1 MLKKQAKLLKSAACK
16 HRDQKEPKKH
26 TQNSGT
32 RHRSGTHCQQGSLTT
47 GTRTVSHR
55 SSHHRIYSGSLLLSI
70 VSLEPIFSHPLSQHC
85 GNKPS
90 HKHLLPCPELPS
102 ISTSDSVPHSLP
114 HISTGVRGV
123 LRSLITKQNPPHKF
137 LWPTHRYYTMITS
150 TKQQA
155 IRIYRREVSHKTS
168 FTATDAT
175 RI

>member
-70 VSLEPIFSHPLSQHC
+70 VSLEPFFSHPLSQHC

-102 ISTSDSVPHSLP
+102 ISTSDCSPFS
-114 HISTGVRGV
+114 
-123 LRSLITKQNPPHKF
+123 PPHQYWGPRCSSLF
-137 LWPTHRYYTMITS
+137 D
-150 TKQQA
+150 
-155 IRIYRREVSHKTS
+155 HKTEP
-168 FTATDAT
+168 TTQVPLANTQILHNDNIYQATGNQNLQK
-175 RI
+175 RGKSQNIIYSYRCH